1 MLVYFYNK
9 VFMEAKYNTRQLE
22 ADYIN
27 YFPSETFKLIM
38 IDEINKLDPKSYCP
52 SKLEQTKAIIEL
64 SYKKINQGTTGDI
77 KHDLKSLKKK
87 IKATLGVKHL
97 AGVSN
102 FLNYQIRF
110 TGSYAEKIYM
120 LDLGD
125 INCPEK
131 VLPLDKENHGV
142 ITEEEAEKILAP
154 HPVNSWLV
162 RSAKE
167 GYCILSKKL
176 IKGNIEHLPVTPDC
190 KADLLISLPLC
201 RQIST
206 AASQEAIPSDPDLLS
221 TAASQEAIPSDPDL
235 QITSFKEDFI
245 DTLKMYIEQFSPK
258 DFDPAKHYGYIQKKE
273 IPAGSKLF
281 LRADIHGDYDC
292 LNSYLDT
299 LIQTGYLDDAL
310 TLKKGTYVAFL
321 GDYVDRGGK
330 SLEVLNLLALL
341 KLKNPQQVYLL
352 RGNHEDINF
361 TAASRSFKNDPNYE
375 DFLTDD
381 KGEWNQ
387 QNAALLEAFYSCLP
401 LSVYFGSK
409 EYVQTTHGMFEL
421 TCDPYPMLNS
431 PEPEKMMFVL
441 KDRKMS
447 DRIKSIKVNMKKD
460 YTPLIEKC
468 KNKDK
473 RKQLKFFR
481 STQRVKKLIE
491 EDKDREA
498 EIFTTFNWGDMNF
511 DTFLGNPG
519 ARSWHLNARDVRD
532 YLRVSSQGRAKK
544 LLRGHQ
550 HRGDYHSI
558 EGNIIVFTLP
568 VAMGVP
574 GYKKA
579 YLGQKNRAYVFTVE
593 DKVTRWKKQA
603 IISNADGSNVI
614 FSKVCSINNME
625 I

>member
-1 MLVYFYNK
+1 MFVYFYNK

-22 ADYIN
+22 VDYTN
-27 YFPSETFKLIM
+27 YFPSETFKSIM
-38 IDEINKLDPKSYCP
+38 IDEINKLDPKSYCR
-52 SKLEQTKAIIEL
+52 SKLEKTKAIIEF
-64 SYKKINQGTTGDI
+64 SYKKINQGTTSDI
-77 KHDLKSLKKK
+77 KHDLKSLKKE

-110 TGSYAEKIYM
+110 TGSYAEKIFM

-131 VLPLDKENHGV
+131 VLPLDKENHGE
-142 ITEEEAEKILAP
+142 ITEKEAEKILAP

-167 GYCILSKKL
+167 GYCIVSKKL
-176 IKGNIEHLPVTPDC
+176 IKGNIEHVPVTPDC

-206 AASQEAIPSDPDLLS
+206 AASQEA
-221 TAASQEAIPSDPDL
+221 TPSDPDL
-235 QITSFKEDFI
+235 QVTSFKEDFI
-245 DTLKMYIEQFSPK
+245 DTLKMYVDQFSPK
-258 DFDPAKHYGYIQKKE
+258 GFDPAKHYGYIQKKE

-299 LIQTGYLDDAL
+299 LIQTGYLDDAF
-310 TLKKGTYVAFL
+310 TLKEGTYVAFL

-361 TAASRSFKNDPNYE
+361 TEASRSFKNDPSYE

-381 KGEWNQ
+381 KGEWNR
-387 QNAALLEAFYSCLP
+387 QNADLLEAFYSCLP

-421 TCDPYPMLNS
+421 TCDPSPMLNS

-460 YTPLIEKC
+460 YTPLIDKC

-498 EIFTTFNWGDMNF
+498 EIFTTFNWGDM
-511 DTFLGNPG
+511 DLRTVLGNPG
-519 ARSWHLNARDVRD
+519 ARSWYLDASDVKD
-532 YLRVSSQGRAKK
+532 YLRASSQGLVKK

-550 HRGDYHSI
+550 HKFKHHSI
-558 EGNIIVFTLP
+558 DGKKIVVSTLP

-579 YLGQKNRAYVFTVE
+579 FFGQKNRAYIFTVE
-593 DKVTRWKKQA
+593 NKVKYWKKQA

-614 FSKVCSINNME
+614 FTEEHTINAME